1 MGFVNEHVKKE
12 ERRTFVDK
20 YGTEYSPSVWTID
33 REKDEIL
40 FWVSTDRE
48 PPHYQSFIFYYKK
61 CLVKFDVDWKVKD
74 KICTWELINLYIPSQ
89 LNKEEVISELKEA
102 FNTYRVSG
110 SPLFTDDEYEV
121 KFEGIYF
128 NDSRGNNRRIT

>member
-33 REKDEIL
+33 REKDEVL

-48 PPHYQSFIFYYKK
+48 PPHYKSFIFYYKK
-61 CLVKFDVDWKVKD
+61 SLVKIVADWK
-74 KICTWELINLYIPSQ
+74 IAGNTCTWKLISLYIPSE
-89 LNKEEVISELKEA
+89 LNKEEVILELEKA
-102 FNTYRVSG
+102 FKVHQATG
-110 SPLFTDDEYEV
+110 STCSKRKYEV
-121 KFEGIYF
+121 IFE
-128 NDSRGNNRRIT
+128 RGVF